1 MKRNPLPQHFRKYN
15 IWTNKAVEIN
25 DVHKSY
31 MGSMALKGISLDI
44 DKSSITSITG
54 HSGSG
59 KSTLLRII
67 QGIEKPDKGEVT
79 IFNQKIDYS
88 SPSIG
93 LKNLINQ
100 NVGIGFQSPMLM
112 GNHSVLDNI
121 QLYLKGKGVE
131 PNFPTILDLLFK
143 FGLDNKKKLDQP
155 AASLSG
161 GEQMKVALVRALASK
176 PQLLLLDEPTSA
188 IDSMGTKNVFKTL
201 RDIVDTT
208 GTTIVTVTHDSD
220 LIQDYIDKEV
230 TIESGELL

>member
-1 MKRNPLPQHFRKYN
+1 MCGVCGVVNINNHPVDPQVIAAMMKRLAHR
-15 IWTNKAVEIN
+15 
-25 DVHKSY
+25 
-31 MGSMALKGISLDI
+31 G
-44 DKSSITSITG
+44 
-54 HSGSG
+54 
-59 KSTLLRII
+59 
-67 QGIEKPDKGEVT
+67 PDDEGMWHH
-79 IFNQKIDYS
+79 
-88 SPSIG
+88 
-93 LKNLINQ
+93 Q